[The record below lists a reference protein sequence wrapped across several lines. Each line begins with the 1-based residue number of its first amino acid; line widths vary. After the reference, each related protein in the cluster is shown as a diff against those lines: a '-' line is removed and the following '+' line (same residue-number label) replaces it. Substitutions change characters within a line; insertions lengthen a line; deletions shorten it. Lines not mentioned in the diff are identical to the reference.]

1 MSEHDPVEIDGVTG
15 EINDYTPVVIKRHTP
30 LRYRSKLKTLNDI
43 KTEMSKVYREARS
56 GLIDNSEATKQIW
69 MLKEIGKIITDS
81 ELEARMDRLESRHEV
96 N

>member
-15 EINDYTPVVIKRHTP
+15 EISDYTPVVKRHKP
-30 LRYRSKLKTLNDI
+30 LRYRSKLQTLSDVKN
-43 KTEMSKVYREARS
+43 EMAKVYREARS
-56 GLIDNSEATKQIW
+56 GLIDNSEATKQVW

-81 ELEARMDRLESRHEV
+81 ELELRMDRLEARHET